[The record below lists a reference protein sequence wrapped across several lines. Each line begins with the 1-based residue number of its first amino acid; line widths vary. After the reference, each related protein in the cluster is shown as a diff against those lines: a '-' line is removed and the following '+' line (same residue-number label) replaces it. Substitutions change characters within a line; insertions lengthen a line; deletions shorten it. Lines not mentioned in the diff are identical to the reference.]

1 MYINPYESV
10 ANGTGQWL
18 RTNFHTHSGA
28 RKGDNCGIIPLKDCI
43 AVYKDCGY
51 QVLAIT
57 NHDSNTDLTAVVTE
71 SDMLLINGYEYSKEK
86 HMVCI
91 GGRTVVDGNHQEAID
106 SCIGEDGFVIICHPH
121 LDIDDYW
128 PAEDIKR
135 LNGYVGI
142 EIYNSVIPRLAG
154 RGLATDVWDDLLS
167 SGRLVWGFAND
178 DFHRW
183 FDLGNSWNMVYG
195 DKSYDSVKAA
205 IKSGCFYGSTGLKL
219 KSLILENEELHMA
232 VDYLNNYAGE
242 LQYDFIGSNS
252 RLLARI
258 VGERADCKLNKSEPY
273 VRICV
278 TAPDGSKLWTQPIY
292 DNNFFKV

>member
-10 ANGTGQWL
+10 ASGTGQWL
-18 RTNFHTHSGA
+18 RTNFHTHCGA

-43 AVYKDCGY
+43 EVYKDCGY
-51 QVLAIT
+51 HVLAIT
-57 NHDSNTDLTAVVTE
+57 NHDAYTDLDEFANE
-71 SDMLLINGYEYSKEK
+71 SDMVLINGYEYSQKQ
-86 HMVCI
+86 HMLCI
-91 GGRTVVDGNHQEAID
+91 GGRAVVSGKHQEAID
-106 SCIGEDGFVIICHPH
+106 SCVGEDGFVIICHPH
-121 LDIDDYW
+121 LDTDDYW
-128 PAEDIKR
+128 PTEDIKK
-135 LNGYVGI
+135 LNGHVGI

-154 RGLATDVWDDLLS
+154 LALATDVWDELLA

-183 FDLGNSWNMVYG
+183 FDLANSWTMVYG

-219 KSLILENEELHMA
+219 KKLVLDKEIIHID
-232 VDYLNNYAGE
+232 VVYLNDYIGE
-242 LQYDFIGSNS
+242 LQYEFIGCNS

-258 VGERADCKLNKSEPY
+258 VGESIDYKLPKAEPY

-292 DNNFFKV
+292 DDDFFKV